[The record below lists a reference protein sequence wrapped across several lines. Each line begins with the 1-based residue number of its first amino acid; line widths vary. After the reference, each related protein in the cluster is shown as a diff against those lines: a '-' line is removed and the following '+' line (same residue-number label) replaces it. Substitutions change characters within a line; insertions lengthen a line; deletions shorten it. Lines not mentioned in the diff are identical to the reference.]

1 MAKKKDRTGEV
12 KINNQGLKMIIKKYN
27 SYTDLDI
34 EFESGYIA
42 KGIKYNNFEKGEV
55 RDKFSPQVCGVG
67 YIGET
72 KTCNR
77 GEHTKSYFV
86 WNSMIHRCYDE
97 KFLKHNKAYE
107 RAEVCKEWLCYSNF
121 CEWFK
126 ENYYE
131 IENEKVELDKD
142 ILNKGNKIYSPKT
155 CIFVPKRINQ
165 LFPKC
170 DKSRGD
176 LPIGVSFEKGAYTAG
191 IMKKRKKCHLGRFKT
206 IEEAFEVY
214 KKTKEEYIKE
224 VAEEYK
230 ERIPSKL
237 YEAMYSYEVEITD

>member
-27 SYTDLDI
+27 SYTDLEV

-55 RDKFSPQVCGVG
+55 
-67 YIGET
+67 
-72 KTCNR
+72 
-77 GEHTKSYFV
+77 
-86 WNSMIHRCYDE
+86 
-97 KFLKHNKAYE
+97 
-107 RAEVCKEWLCYSNF
+107 CKEWLCYSNF
-121 CEWFK
+121 CEWFN

-155 CIFVPKRINQ
+155 CIFAPKRINQ

-176 LPIGVSFEKGAYTAG
+176 LPIGVSFDKGAYTAG

-214 KKTKEEYIKE
+214 KKAKEEYIKE

-230 ERIPSKL
+230 EKIPSKL